1 MNETCAVSEAGITI
15 LPPPHDAAEEG
26 TVEDA
31 DILQN
36 DSVTLK
42 WPRKTGISEADF
54 FESDDSW
61 FDAPPEGF
69 SLTVSLVKILE
80 TFKPVLFFSIFYGIT
95 LNLCFFFSF
104 FF

>member
-1 MNETCAVSEAGITI
+1 
-15 LPPPHDAAEEG
+15 LPPPHDAVEEG
-26 TVEDA
+26 TEEDA

-42 WPRKTGISEADF
+42 WPRKPGISDIDF

-69 SLTVSLVKILE
+69 SLTVSLVK
-80 TFKPVLFFSIFYGIT
+80 FFRNMPICISFHAIF
-95 LNLCFFFSF
+95 
-104 FF
+104 

>member
-1 MNETCAVSEAGITI
+1 MNETCAVSEAGIII
-15 LPPPHDAAEEG
+15 LPPPHDAGEEG
-26 TVEDA
+26 TLEDV

-36 DSVTLK
+36 DSVTVK
-42 WPRKTGISEADF
+42 WPRKPGISEADF

-80 TFKPVLFFSIFYGIT
+80 TFKAVLISTVY
-95 LNLCFFFSF
+95 SMA
-104 FF
+104 